1 VAAPAPW
8 WQQGRPRNQLIT
20 GGTEKYS
27 CENPEKWD
35 GGTKEGFGAACR
47 DFFFFWIPDTSIKDM
62 ARLLM
67 C

>member
-1 VAAPAPW
+1 MSTTLYEGQDTIMKWA
-8 WQQGRPRNQLIT
+8 
-20 GGTEKYS
+20 
-27 CENPEKWD
+27 EKWD